1 MSMETNRTPAS
12 IGIIMDGNRRWARAR
27 SLPTSEGHRKGY
39 EKLKDVVAWAKA
51 EGVGTLVVYA
61 FSTENW
67 KRSEEEVGYL
77 MKLLFLAVREIE
89 KEAKEKEIRVRF
101 IGETSKIAPEM
112 ADAMRSLERSTATFS
127 SFTLVVA
134 LSYGGRAEIVDAVKR
149 IPDEE
154 RSSLTEERFAR
165 YLWTSG
171 IPDPDLIIRTGGE
184 ERLSNF
190 LPWQSVYSELF
201 FVETLWPDFSREDL
215 RSIIEA
221 YGARERR
228 VGK

>member
-154 RSSLTEERFAR
+154 RSSLTEEGFAR